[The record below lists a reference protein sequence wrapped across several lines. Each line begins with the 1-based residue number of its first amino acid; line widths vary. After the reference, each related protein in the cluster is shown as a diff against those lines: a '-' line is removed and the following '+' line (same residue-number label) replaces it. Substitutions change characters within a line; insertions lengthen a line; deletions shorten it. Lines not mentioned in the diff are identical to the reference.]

1 MALRRA
7 HVRLCANCLHHIRPS
22 SHRTTPI
29 ACAPASGLQCRQK
42 SDRPLI
48 APPGQQAAPLR
59 GYYAEILSHP
69 IHRPAAASTSTKSG
83 TEQNQVQ
90 DDAKPSETSDAT
102 ARTEAPPSTSSLS
115 STGSPAA
122 EVPGPTPQPNAST
135 TSAKEETQAKA
146 QIVFGSRLAGPGERQ
161 AAREAGSRVV
171 AGVTIPPRPTE
182 PDNCCMSGCVNCVWD
197 LYRDDLEE
205 WALASREA
213 KRRLKEMK
221 AGEEKGKDMNEEKQR
236 QAVAAENERRRLADA
251 AASSSSMDDDG
262 GGSETLWTAEE
273 LGGDGAEEAPASVNE
288 DDLLKDI
295 PVGIREF
302 MKTEKKLKQMHA
314 AEEASSSPPPP

>member
-69 IHRPAAASTSTKSG
+69 IHRPAAA
-83 TEQNQVQ
+83 
-90 DDAKPSETSDAT
+90 
-102 ARTEAPPSTSSLS
+102 
-115 STGSPAA
+115 SPAA